1 MGILSRTFAVVLLF
15 MGLSSA
21 QLLSLLLFLIPEKT
35 VDEKF
40 LEVKPP
46 ADTLTD
52 AQVMEMPPVNLA
64 YDSTAIYKKL
74 IVEEN
79 EKAEVSAFGAI
90 ALGTMDAFWVFVTV
104 LGTAMIAEDDSK
116 STSETV
122 VGAIG
127 GRAFLLM
134 GVVGLVI
141 TTPFFV
147 YEVYKVSSRGWHA
160 RQRDEYYRSYDAYV
174 KRRSRAQSGQS
185 LAQVFVAPS
194 LDFANGSAGLNMLV
208 MF

>member
-52 AQVMEMPPVNLA
+52 AQISEMPPVNLA
-64 YDSTAIYKKL
+64 IDSTAIYKKL

-79 EKAEVSAFGAI
+79 EKADVSAFGAI

-116 STSETV
+116 SASETV

-134 GVVGLVI
+134 GVVGLVV
-141 TTPFFV
+141 TTPFFI
-147 YEVYKVSSRGWHA
+147 YEVYKVSRRSWHA
-160 RQRDEYYRSYDAYV
+160 RQRDDYYRSYDAYV
-174 KRRSRAQSGQS
+174 KRRYRTRFDQT
-185 LAQVFVAPS
+185 LAQVLVAPS
-194 LDFANGSAGLNMLV
+194 LDVVNGGAGMNVLV
-208 MF
+208 VF

>member
-52 AQVMEMPPVNLA
+52 AQIMEMPPVNLA

-90 ALGTMDAFWVFVTV
+90 ALGTMDAFWDT
-104 LGTAMIAEDDSK
+104 
-116 STSETV
+116 
-122 VGAIG
+122 
-127 GRAFLLM
+127 
-134 GVVGLVI
+134 
-141 TTPFFV
+141 
-147 YEVYKVSSRGWHA
+147 
-160 RQRDEYYRSYDAYV
+160 
-174 KRRSRAQSGQS
+174 
-185 LAQVFVAPS
+185 
-194 LDFANGSAGLNMLV
+194 
-208 MF
+208 